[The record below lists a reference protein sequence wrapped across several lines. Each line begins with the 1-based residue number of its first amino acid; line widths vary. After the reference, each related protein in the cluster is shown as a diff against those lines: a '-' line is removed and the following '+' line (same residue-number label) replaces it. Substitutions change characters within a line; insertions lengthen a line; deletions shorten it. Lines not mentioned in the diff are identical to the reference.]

1 MLGEFLVGGAQAT
14 QETGLIGEFWF
25 VDHGAGIA
33 AVG

>member
-1 MLGEFLVGGAQAT
+1 MLGEFLVGGTEAAHRAR
-14 QETGLIGEFWF
+14 LIGKFWF